1 MGRQKTRKDKKRNKQ
16 IRSLIRI
23 RMMKWTL
30 MSCSSL
36 TMRAKMKVKANSKCN
51 DKEEEE
57 DAEGEA
63 KQRRQSQQERVVG
76 DAGVVED
83 EQQNQAKEKRMPR
96 IAMMTMMSQM
106 RKRVNNRLSK
116 KNRRRN

>member
-1 MGRQKTRKDKKRNKQ
+1 MG
-16 IRSLIRI
+16 
-23 RMMKWTL
+23 
-30 MSCSSL
+30 
-36 TMRAKMKVKANSKCN
+36 NSKCN

-63 KQRRQSQQERVVG
+63 KQRSQSQQERVVG

-96 IAMMTMMSQM
+96 IAMKTMMM
-106 RKRVNNRLSK
+106 RKKKRVNNRLSK
-116 KNRRRN
+116 KKNRRRNLIDFDLGEIVTCLLCSFVHFGHGQILFTYAYNY